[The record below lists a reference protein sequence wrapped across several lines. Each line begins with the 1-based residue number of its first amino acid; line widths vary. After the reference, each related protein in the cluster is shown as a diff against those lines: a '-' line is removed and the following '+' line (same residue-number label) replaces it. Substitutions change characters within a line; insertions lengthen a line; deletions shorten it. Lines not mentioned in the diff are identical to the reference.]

1 MDRTQ
6 HENDTIID
14 IDDFN
19 SNGFNSNDLLDMSNH
34 LKSIYERDKKKLNGY
49 IKRHN
54 FLYEQLM
61 IIYGLIKCYQTNDA
75 DYNYD
80 ICIAEVDTICSDILL
95 KHLEDIED

>member
-6 HENDTIID
+6 HDVNDN
-14 IDDFN
+14 DDFN
-19 SNGFNSNDLLDMSNH
+19 SQDMLDMSNQ
-34 LKSIYERDKKKLNGY
+34 LKSIYERDKKKLNAY
-49 IKRHN
+49 IRKYN
-54 FLYEQLM
+54 FFYEQLI

-95 KHLEDIED
+95 KHLEETEDLN

>member
-54 FLYEQLM
+54 FLYKQLM
-61 IIYGLIKCYQTNDA
+61 IIYGLIKC
-75 DYNYD
+75 
-80 ICIAEVDTICSDILL
+80 
-95 KHLEDIED
+95 